1 MAAVTRGLRYHP
13 ANQREPRMLR
23 TSLVMG
29 GLIALSS
36 VLALIGLWPE
46 NPQDRM
52 LIAATLVAFAM
63 LGLAQ
68 SRRGGS

>member
-1 MAAVTRGLRYHP
+1 
-13 ANQREPRMLR
+13 MLR